1 VADGERGALIG
12 PRGDLV
18 WMCFPRWH
26 DEALCAALIGGAGA
40 YAVTPRER
48 FVWGGYYE
56 PGTLIWCSRWVTEA
70 GIVECREA
78 LAAPAEPDRAVVLR
92 RVSCLSGMARI
103 DVSLDLRGAY
113 GRRPM
118 RGLRRLE
125 DGAWCGELDGVSFR
139 WAGGG
144 DARVET
150 DDDGAAAL
158 VLRLQLDAGEHHDLV
173 LDLRAGGDVANSD
186 PELAWQETEAWWRA
200 RVPTVDGSIAPR
212 DARHAYAV
220 MAGLTSGAGGMV
232 AAATTSLPER
242 AGQDRNYDYRYVWI
256 RDQCYAGQA
265 AARGEPLSL
274 LDEAVSFVGARL
286 LEHGPDLRPAYTAAG
301 EPVPDERTL
310 GLPGYPG
317 GGDIVG
323 NHVGRQFQL
332 DVFGEA
338 LLLLAAAGRHDRL
351 DGDGWRAAE
360 IAADAIAGRWR
371 DPDAG
376 IWEIET
382 RFWTHSRL
390 ICAAGL
396 RAIAAHGPGG
406 EHTAAWLRLAD
417 AITAE
422 AAAGAVHLP
431 GRWQRAPDDERIDA
445 ALLLPALRGAIARDD
460 PRTLATIGAVESELG
475 EDGYVYRYRHDDRP
489 PREAEG
495 AFLLCGFLMA
505 LACTQ
510 QGDHVAAARWFERSR
525 SGCGPPALL
534 AEEFDVAQRQLRGNL
549 PQAFAHALLLECAIA
564 QYQARGD
571 V

>member
-26 DEALCAALIGGAGA
+26 DEALCAALIGGGGA
-40 YAVTPRER
+40 YEVTPRER

-70 GIVECREA
+70 GIVESRES

-92 RVSCLSGMARI
+92 RVSCLSGHALL
-103 DVSLDLRGAY
+103 DVSLDLRSAY

-118 RGLRRLE
+118 RDLRRLE
-125 DGAWCGELDGVSFR
+125 DGAWCGELDGASFR

-144 DARVET
+144 DARVEA
-150 DDDGAAAL
+150 DGDGAEAL
-158 VLRLQLDAGEHHDLV
+158 ALRLRLEAGGHHDLV
-173 LDLRAGGDVANSD
+173 LELRAGGAAGDLD
-186 PELAWQETEAWWRA
+186 PELAWEATEAWWRA
-200 RVPTVDGSIAPR
+200 RVPPIEESIAPR

-220 MAGLTSGAGGMV
+220 MAGLTSGGGGMV

-256 RDQCYAGQA
+256 RDQCYAGHA
-265 AARGEPLSL
+265 AARGEPLPL
-274 LDEAVSFVGARL
+274 LDDAVRFVVARL
-286 LEHGPDLRPAYTAAG
+286 LEHGPDLRPAYTSAG
-301 EPVPDERTL
+301 GPVPDERTL

-317 GGDIVG
+317 GGDLVG
-323 NHVGRQFQL
+323 NHVKKQFQL

-360 IAADAIAGRWR
+360 IAADAIAERWR
-371 DPDAG
+371 EPDAG

-382 RFWTHSRL
+382 RLWTHSRL
-390 ICAAGL
+390 TCAAGL

-406 EHTAAWLRLAD
+406 EHTIAWLRLAD

-422 AAAGAVHLP
+422 AAAAGVHP
-431 GRWQRAPDDERIDA
+431 SGRWQRAADDERVDA

-460 PRTLATIGAVESELG
+460 PRTLATIRAVESELA

-510 QGDHVAAARWFERSR
+510 QRDHVAAARWFERSR

-534 AEEFDVAQRQLRGNL
+534 SEEFDVTQRQLRGNL
-549 PQAFAHALLLECAIA
+549 PQAFAHALLLESAIA